1 MKGEVK
7 QAYTIFDSVEKEL
20 IIPVYQRNYD
30 WSKKQCERL
39 FDDLETLIT
48 ENRERHF
55 FGSIVGNPETSFKWV
70 VIDGQQRLTT
80 LSLYILALTHLLD
93 TGVVTSED
101 PGTRAAVAY

>member
-70 VIDGQQRLTT
+70 VIDGQQRLTRECP
-80 LSLYILALTHLLD
+80 ILCVRRLGLQVIRESV
-93 TGVVTSED
+93 GVSH
-101 PGTRAAVAY
+101 G

>member
-93 TGVVTSED
+93 TGVVTSKD
-101 PGTRAAVAY
+101 